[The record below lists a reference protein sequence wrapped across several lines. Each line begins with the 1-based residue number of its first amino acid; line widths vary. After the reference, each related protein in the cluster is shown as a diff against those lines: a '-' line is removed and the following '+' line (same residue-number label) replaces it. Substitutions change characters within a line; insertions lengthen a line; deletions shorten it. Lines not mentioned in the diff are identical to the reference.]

1 MPKKYKER
9 NGGGKPEISF
19 VALRNSKFEGLAI
32 YRYSKYLND
41 EAIVDIFSVYVLTDV
56 KSLQPTQVPCIRV
69 PCIVCCTPFYL

>member
-1 MPKKYKER
+1 MRPAVLVRPASCSSLCTVHGIKVFCKLYRKYKER

-41 EAIVDIFSVYVLTDV
+41 EAIVDIFSV
-56 KSLQPTQVPCIRV
+56 
-69 PCIVCCTPFYL
+69 

>member
-41 EAIVDIFSVYVLTDV
+41 EAIVDIFSV
-56 KSLQPTQVPCIRV
+56 
-69 PCIVCCTPFYL
+69 